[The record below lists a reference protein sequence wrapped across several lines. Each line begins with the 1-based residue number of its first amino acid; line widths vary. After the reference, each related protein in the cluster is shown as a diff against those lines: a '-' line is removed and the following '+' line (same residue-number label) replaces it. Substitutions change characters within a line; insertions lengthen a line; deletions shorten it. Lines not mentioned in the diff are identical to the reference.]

1 MKYVLV
7 VLLAI
12 AMLITPISG
21 LDVVQSI
28 ESSISASE
36 GEQADLS
43 STNTATLFGN
53 DVSLTQSISQM
64 GGGEGDVNIE
74 ATNTGDVTAI
84 GDATVNQGVI
94 QNIMGD
100 EVTENGANWA
110 DVVAGEEATTSQAV
124 TQSAVAD
131 GAAIQTAG
139 NILFCD
145 AGVLANMN
153 GQLVQMAAIGE
164 YVEQNGGNLLWS
176 IAPEGQ
182 VGQTAILGAISDTDS
197 IQNADNW
204 ALVCMDN
211 AWVGQGSFVA
221 GEDDGDLS
229 QDAANLALVFGDDPV
244 VGQYIAGQGLAG
256 DILIQDL
263 SNDAAFLGDGGML
276 AQHTETVAFGDE
288 VYQFIS
294 NNWA

>member
-1 MKYVLV
+1 MKYVLG
-7 VLLAI
+7 VLLVI

-43 STNTATLFGN
+43 TTNTATLFGN
-53 DVSLTQSISQM
+53 DVGLTQSISQM
-64 GGGEGDVNIE
+64 GGGEGNVNIE
-74 ATNTGDVTAI
+74 ATNKGDVTAI

-100 EVTENGANWA
+100 EVTENGANRA

-124 TQSAVAD
+124 TQNTVAD

-139 NILFCD
+139 NILVCD
-145 AGVLANMN
+145 AGVLANN

-164 YVEQNGGNLLWS
+164 YVEQNGGNLLES

-182 VGQTAILGAISDTDS
+182 VGQTATLGAISDTDA
-197 IQNADNW
+197 IHNADNL
-204 ALVCMDN
+204 ARVDMDN
-211 AWVGQGSFVA
+211 AWVSQGSFIA
-221 GEDDGDLS
+221 GEAGGDLS
-229 QDAANLALVFGDDPV
+229 QDAANLVLAFEDDPI
-244 VGQYIAGQGLAG
+244 VGQYIAGQGLTG

-263 SNDAAFLGDGGML
+263 SNDAVFLGDGGML
-276 AQHTETVAFGDE
+276 AQHIETVAFGDE